1 MMGSK
6 FPMTQMGTSPRY
18 TISTHTGFF
27 TYKYSRRVFSEQK
40 FPFKFVPQSLGDKWK
55 LNDISTGSIQERLNV
70 LMSRTQNFLNEVTFP
85 RAKPGQSKK
94 PGPVNDFGLQFM
106 EDIFRIEQTIDRRT
120 PSGVLS
126 LAAVICIEQFS
137 RGLWRNGPTTSST
150 PTSDLNREGCCHI
163 CRMNGLTGKKMQ
175 KIFGALVPE
184 SVYNDARN
192 LVEYCCFRFLSRDGS
207 AIHPSLQDPAFQRL
221 IFITMVAWDNPYTD
235 NLSSNAEKTSL
246 QQNKLVTEEAFIRI
260 APAIS
265 GVVDHPTVHNL
276 FKALAGNQEGISV
289 TSWLNYINEFIKVRQ
304 KQISHQIPE
313 FPQLSQERILCT
325 SSNSKRPVLK
335 WENNMA
341 WPGKLTLTD
350 KAIYFETVS
359 ILGEKRAM
367 RLDLTTN
374 GLQVEKAKVGP
385 LGSSLFDSAVSV
397 SSGSE
402 TKWVLEFIDL
412 GGEMRRDVWHALI
425 NEVITLHRFI
435 REYGPDEYDESLF
448 NVYGARKGSDRATS
462 SAINGI
468 ARLQALQYLRKLLD
482 NPTKLV
488 QFSYLQNAPHGDI
501 VLQTLAVN
509 YWGGP
514 LITGFVNTRN
524 QSETRPSDEIAD
536 SRNHVFDIDGSIYLQ
551 KWMKSPSWGSST
563 STNFWKNTSVKGLI
577 LSKNLVVADLSFTE
591 RAAKISRLKYHV
603 VEKTQ
608 ATIDAATLQ
617 GIPSNIDLFK
627 ELMFPFAMIVKNFEK
642 LRHWEEPH
650 LTIAFLGLTYT
661 ILYRNLVSYVFPMML
676 MILAVGML
684 TIRALKEQG
693 RLGRSFGEVT
703 IRDQPPSNTIQKI
716 IAVKDAMRDVE
727 DFMQQVNVALL
738 KIRSVLL
745 SGHPQI
751 TTEIAM
757 VLISSA
763 TILLIVPFKY
773 IFSFLLLDMFTR
785 ELEFRRE
792 MAQKFIKI
800 LRERWHAVPAA
811 PVSILPF
818 QNEEARSEIYLKE
831 IEDQSKSQGNQGS
844 GKSRLTKDGD
854 YKSEEVTR

>member
-150 PTSDLNREGCCHI
+150 PTSDLNREGCCH
-163 CRMNGLTGKKMQ
+163 
-175 KIFGALVPE
+175 
-184 SVYNDARN
+184 
-192 LVEYCCFRFLSRDGS
+192 
-207 AIHPSLQDPAFQRL
+207 DPAFQRL

-246 QQNKLVTEEAFIRI
+246 QNKLVTEEAFIRI

-448 NVYGARKGSDRATS
+448 NVYGARKGSDRATT

-661 ILYRNLVSYVFPMML
+661 IIYRNLVSYVFPMML

-727 DFMQQVNVALL
+727 DFMQQVNVSLL
-738 KIRSVLL
+738 KIRSILL

-773 IFSFLLLDMFTR
+773 IFSFLVLDMFTR

-792 MAQKFIKI
+792 MARKFIKF

-844 GKSRLTKDGD
+844 GKSRINLPQAA
-854 YKSEEVTR
+854 ECNNEVCSRACYYAGVIMGKTICCRTNLFKHG

>member
-6 FPMTQMGTSPRY
+6 FPMTQLGTSPRY
-18 TISTHTGFF
+18 TISAQRGFLA
-27 TYKYSRRVFSEQK
+27 YKYSRRILSEQK

-85 RAKPGQSKK
+85 LAKPGQSKK
-94 PGPVNDFGLQFM
+94 PDPVNDFGFQIM
-106 EDIFRIEQTIDRRT
+106 EDIFMIEQTIDRRT

-137 RGLWRNGPTTSST
+137 
-150 PTSDLNREGCCHI
+150 
-163 CRMNGLTGKKMQ
+163 RMNGLTGKKMQ

-246 QQNKLVTEEAFIRI
+246 QNKLVTEEAFVRI

-289 TSWLNYINEFIKVRQ
+289 SSWLNYINEFVKVRQ
-304 KQISHQIPE
+304 KQISYQIPE

-335 WENNMA
+335 WENNLA

-367 RLDLTTN
+367 RLDLTSN
-374 GLQVEKAKVGP
+374 GSQVEKAKVGP

-402 TKWVLEFIDL
+402 TKLNRWVLEFIDL
-412 GGEMRRDVWHALI
+412 GGEMKRDVWHAFI

-435 REYGPDEYDESLF
+435 REYGPDAYDESLF
-448 NVYGARKGSDRATS
+448 NVYGARKGSDRATT

-488 QFSYLQNAPHGDI
+488 QFSYLQNAPLGDI

-514 LITGFVNTRN
+514 LVTGFVNTRN

-577 LSKNLVVADLSFTE
+577 LSKNLVVADLSLTE

-627 ELMFPFAMIVKNFEK
+627 ELMFPFALIAKNFEK

-661 ILYRNLVSYVFPMML
+661 ILYRNLVSYMFPMML
-676 MILAVGML
+676 MISAVGML

-727 DFMQQVNVALL
+727 NFMQQVNVSLL
-738 KIRSVLL
+738 KIRSILL

-751 TTEIAM
+751 TTEVAM
-757 VLISSA
+757 ILIFSA

-773 IFSFLLLDMFTR
+773 IFSFLLFDMFTR

-792 MAQKFIKI
+792 MAQKFIKF

-818 QNEEARSEIYLKE
+818 QNEARSEIYLKE
-831 IEDQSKSQGNQGS
+831 IEDQSKSQGNQSS
-844 GKSRLTKDGD
+844 GKSR
-854 YKSEEVTR
+854 

>member
-6 FPMTQMGTSPRY
+6 FPMTQLGTSPRY
-18 TISTHTGFF
+18 TISAQRGFLA
-27 TYKYSRRVFSEQK
+27 YKYSRRILSEQK

-55 LNDISTGSIQERLNV
+55 LNDISTGACGGMKPLHQVHPPLILTER
-70 LMSRTQNFLNEVTFP
+70 
-85 RAKPGQSKK
+85 
-94 PGPVNDFGLQFM
+94 
-106 EDIFRIEQTIDRRT
+106 
-120 PSGVLS
+120 
-126 LAAVICIEQFS
+126 AVAM
-137 RGLWRNGPTTSST
+137 
-150 PTSDLNREGCCHI
+150 
-163 CRMNGLTGKKMQ
+163 MNGLTGKKMQ

-246 QQNKLVTEEAFIRI
+246 QNKLVTEEAFVRI

-289 TSWLNYINEFIKVRQ
+289 SSWLNYINEFVKVRQ
-304 KQISHQIPE
+304 KQISYQIPE

-335 WENNMA
+335 WENNLA

-367 RLDLTTN
+367 RLDLTSN
-374 GLQVEKAKVGP
+374 GSQVEKAKVGP

-402 TKWVLEFIDL
+402 TKLNRWVLEFIDL
-412 GGEMRRDVWHALI
+412 GGEMKRDVWHAFI

-435 REYGPDEYDESLF
+435 REYGPDAYDESLF
-448 NVYGARKGSDRATS
+448 NVYGARKGSDRATT

-488 QFSYLQNAPHGDI
+488 QFSYLQNAPLGDI

-514 LITGFVNTRN
+514 LVTGFVNTRN

-577 LSKNLVVADLSFTE
+577 LSKNLVVADLSLTE

-627 ELMFPFAMIVKNFEK
+627 ELMFPFALIAKNFEK

-661 ILYRNLVSYVFPMML
+661 ILYRNLVSYMFPMML
-676 MILAVGML
+676 MISAVGML

-727 DFMQQVNVALL
+727 NFMQQVNVSLL
-738 KIRSVLL
+738 KIRSILL

-751 TTEIAM
+751 TTEVAM
-757 VLISSA
+757 ILIFSA

-773 IFSFLLLDMFTR
+773 IFSFLLFDMFTR

-792 MAQKFIKI
+792 MAQKFIKF

-818 QNEEARSEIYLKE
+818 QNEARSEIYLKE
-831 IEDQSKSQGNQGS
+831 IEDQSKSQGNQSS
-844 GKSRLTKDGD
+844 GKSR
-854 YKSEEVTR
+854 

>member
-6 FPMTQMGTSPRY
+6 FPMTQLGTSPRY
-18 TISTHTGFF
+18 MISAHRGFCA
-27 TYKYSRRVFSEQK
+27 YKYSRRVFSEQK

-85 RAKPGQSKK
+85 LAKPGQSKK
-94 PGPVNDFGLQFM
+94 PDPENDFGFQFM
-106 EDIFRIEQTIDRRT
+106 EDIFMIEQTIDRRT
-120 PSGVLS
+120 PCGVLS

-137 RGLWRNGPTTSST
+137 
-150 PTSDLNREGCCHI
+150 
-163 CRMNGLTGKKMQ
+163 RMNGLTGKKMQ

-221 IFITMVAWDNPYTD
+221 IFITMLAWDNPYTD
-235 NLSSNAEKTSL
+235 ELSSNAEKASL
-246 QQNKLVTEEAFIRI
+246 QNKLVTEEAFVRI

-265 GVVDHPTVHNL
+265 GVVDHPTVHSL
-276 FKALAGNQEGISV
+276 FKALAGNQDGISV
-289 TSWLNYINEFIKVRQ
+289 SSWLNYINEFVKVRK
-304 KQISHQIPE
+304 KQISYQIPE
-313 FPQLSQERILCT
+313 FPQLSQERILCIG
-325 SSNSKRPVLK
+325 SNSKRPVLK

-367 RLDLTTN
+367 RLDLTRN

-397 SSGSE
+397 SSGSD

-412 GGEMRRDVWHALI
+412 GGEMRRDVWHAFI
-425 NEVITLHRFI
+425 NEVITLHKFI

-448 NVYGARKGSDRATS
+448 NVYGARKGNDRAIA

-482 NPTKLV
+482 DPTKLV
-488 QFSYLQNAPHGDI
+488 QFSYLQKAPLGDI

-514 LITGFVNTRN
+514 LVTGFVNTRN

-536 SRNHVFDIDGSIYLQ
+536 SRNHVFDMDGSVYLQ
-551 KWMKSPSWGSST
+551 KWMKSPSWGSSP
-563 STNFWKNTSVKGLI
+563 STNFWKSTSVKGLV
-577 LSKNLVVADLSFTE
+577 LSKNLVVADLSLTE
-591 RAAKISRLKYHV
+591 RAAKTSRLKYHV

-627 ELMFPFAMIVKNFEK
+627 ELMFPFALIVKNFEK

-661 ILYRNLVSYVFPMML
+661 VLYRNLVSYMLPMML

-684 TIRALKEQG
+684 TMRALKEQG

-727 DFMQQVNVALL
+727 NFMQQVNVSLL
-738 KIRSVLL
+738 KIRSILL

-751 TTEIAM
+751 TTEVAL
-757 VLISSA
+757 VLISCA
-763 TILLIVPFKY
+763 TILLIVPFKH
-773 IFSFLLLDMFTR
+773 IFSFVLLDMFTR

-800 LRERWHAVPAA
+800 LRERWHTVPAA

-831 IEDQSKSQGNQGS
+831 IEEQSKSQGNQSS
-844 GKSRLTKDGD
+844 GKSR
-854 YKSEEVTR
+854 